1 MMQVN
6 AETSAVHFDVG
17 LISRP
22 AALTHRYHWIA
33 GRGAFSA
40 IWLAARTEIAQ
51 SKLTH

>member
-17 LISRP
+17 LINRP
-22 AALTHRYHWIA
+22 AALRIDII
-33 GRGAFSA
+33 GLRPGAFPA